1 MKYHEVKSSFFAIQ
15 NSSQPTTDFK
25 LLTLRTQT
33 EKTIAPSPLE
43 IAEHY
48 SKTNVGFE
56 EEKIAGMGIS
66 IQKEDVGE
74 NGGGHEVESLGH
86 AEYLFLHKLI
96 SPSNFRDVYDY
107 NNQPESTDYF
117 ITEKNKIPSPYL
129 VRMQNIIA
137 QRTRRGMGNYLIYH
151 PDNDH
156 LIIDEFKKL
165 KLFIFHPTPNCPK
178 DKFVCLYKGRN
189 TTMDIDAAFFY
200 SDLGNKK
207 YLYEIQNRVDCLSNA
222 MDYVEYLPLK
232 GI

>member
-1 MKYHEVKSSFFAIQ
+1 MKYHEVDKSFFAVQ
-15 NSSQPTTDFK
+15 NSSQPTTDLK
-25 LLTLRTQT
+25 INTLRIHTGT
-33 EKTIAPSPLE
+33 HIKPSPLE
-43 IAEHY
+43 IAKHY
-48 SKTNVGFE
+48 TKSNTVIE
-56 EEKIAGMGIS
+56 EETSAGMGIS
-66 IQKEDVGE
+66 IRKEDIGE
-74 NGGGHEVESLGH
+74 NGDGFEVDSLGH
-86 AEYLFLHKLI
+86 AEYLFLHNLI
-96 SPSNFRDVYDY
+96 SPSNFRDVYDF
-107 NNQPESTDYF
+107 NNQPESTGHF